1 MLFAKVAALLWLSVM
16 QGKFPITFKKSCSS
30 TMAECDARKVS
41 NYFQELEQGAIK
53 LSCQE
58 KEHRQDNV

>member
-1 MLFAKVAALLWLSVM
+1 MLFAKV
-16 QGKFPITFKKSCSS
+16 CSS
-30 TMAECDARKVS
+30 TTAECDAGRVS

-58 KEHRQDNV
+58 KEHRLAERLLKFKSACVYH

>member
-1 MLFAKVAALLWLSVM
+1 MSAILSGKKHEWQAVAMLFAKV
-16 QGKFPITFKKSCSS
+16 CSS
-30 TMAECDARKVS
+30 TMAECDAGRVS

-58 KEHRQDNV
+58 KEHKQQDNG